1 MSGRKT
7 KIERLQAIEQKLAEL
22 LAKKRSI
29 ESEQTA
35 VQRRERNHRCV
46 ILGAW
51 LVANEPDQVERI
63 KAQLTR
69 PQDRAAFGLPPV
81 AMRNEQAP
89 VGYSSQGSG
98 E

>member
-35 VQRRERNHRCV
+35 AQRRERNHRCV

-63 KAQLTR
+63 KAQLSR
-69 PQDRAAFGLPPV
+69 AQDRAAFGLPPV
-81 AMRNEQAP
+81 AVRHDPAP
-89 VGYSSQGSG
+89 LGYSSQGSG